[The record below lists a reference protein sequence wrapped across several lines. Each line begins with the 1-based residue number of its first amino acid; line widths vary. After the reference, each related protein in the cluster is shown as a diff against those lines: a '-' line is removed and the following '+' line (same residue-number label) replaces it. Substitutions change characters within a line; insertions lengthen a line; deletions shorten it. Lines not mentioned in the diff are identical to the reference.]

1 MSPTP
6 AYFYFK
12 ILVPKLDELMGN
24 VCEVEII
31 ECGKYFMK
39 GKLVGDQAIT
49 KIEKPIMIRSM
60 AEGCCGSTSGCCG
73 SSNEVINETN
83 AFKWQNYAYYGLYGL
98 SLAFV
103 LKKSW
108 EFLTRK

>member
-1 MSPTP
+1 
-6 AYFYFK
+6 
-12 ILVPKLDELMGN
+12 MGN

-39 GKLVGDQAIT
+39 GKLVEDKPIT
-49 KIEKPIMIRSM
+49 VIEKPQMKTSLTG
-60 AEGCCGSTSGCCG
+60 GCCGSANGCCG
-73 SSNEVINETN
+73 SSNKENVQTN
-83 AFKWQNYAYYGLYGL
+83 SLKWQNIAYYGLYAL